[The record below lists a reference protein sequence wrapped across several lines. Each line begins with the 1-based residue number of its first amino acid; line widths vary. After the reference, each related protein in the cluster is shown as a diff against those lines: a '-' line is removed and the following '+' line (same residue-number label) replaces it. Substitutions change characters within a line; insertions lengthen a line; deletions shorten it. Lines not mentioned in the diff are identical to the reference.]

1 MTVFYSMK
9 KTTRYGLFLAALLLI
24 PVFLTP
30 IWSITL
36 KAPQYPQG
44 LGMYI
49 WVNDIT
55 GHERHD
61 IRNINILNHYVGMK
75 EIEPG
80 KVGTLDVMP
89 WVVGGLMAMAVIS
102 ALAGKLWLAWIWVA
116 LFIAAGVAGMVDFY
130 MWGYDY
136 GHNLNPRAA
145 IKVPGMSYQPPLIG
159 KKTLL
164 NITATSWPYWGS
176 LWIVLSL
183 TSGLSALVR
192 ETFIQKTIKKN
203 QGHLQE

>member
-1 MTVFYSMK
+1 MK
-9 KTTRYGLFLAALLLI
+9 RQTRLGLIVAALLLI
-24 PVFLTP
+24 PVYFTP

-36 KAPQYPQG
+36 TAPQYSDG

-61 IRNINILNHYVGMK
+61 IRNINILNHYVGMQ
-75 EIEPG
+75 EIDPDT
-80 KVGTLDVMP
+80 VPTLDIMP
-89 WVVGGLMAMAVIS
+89 WVIAGLMGLAVIA
-102 ALAGKLWLAWIWVA
+102 ALLGYRWLAWTWIILFLVA
-116 LFIAAGVAGMVDFY
+116 GTAGMVDFY

-145 IKVPGMSYQPPLIG
+145 IKVPDMTYQPPLIG

-164 NITATSWPYWGS
+164 NITATSWPYWGT
-176 LWIVLSL
+176 LWIGLSL
-183 TSGLSALVR
+183 FAGTAATVR
-192 ETFIQKTIKKN
+192 DRFSVKR
-203 QGHLQE
+203 